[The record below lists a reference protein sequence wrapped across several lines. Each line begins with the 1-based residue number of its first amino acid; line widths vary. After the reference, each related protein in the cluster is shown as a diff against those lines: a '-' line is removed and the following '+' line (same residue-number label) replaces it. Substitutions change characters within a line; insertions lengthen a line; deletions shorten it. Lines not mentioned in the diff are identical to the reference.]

1 MLSQLSSFI
10 YARVY
15 HSDAVFRVTSFEANI
30 IFFTGGSE
38 MNYKVE
44 SLLIQARDMGVTPEE
59 LLKVVLKDNSSY
71 VFEAIRRNVEIG
83 RKSGADADF
92 VYNKLMSMVTE
103 EQLDT
108 YIKVQEYV
116 DDIMSEDGL
125 EIDLIYD
132 DYFGADIDFLKTNR
146 ELIEQEL
153 KSRGVKQVGSI
164 INKLSG
170 VVTLKAD
177 VFAQEM
183 TAWSDMFDEKESQ
196 FYEYYYDSIL
206 NNLEDAIF
214 KCITEGMVIDIEQ
227 IADEALTYKDI
238 HKVLHS
244 DDMSGFSKHE
254 LDIYFAYKAVIGDVI
269 YYNDDIAAEV
279 MRVYDYL
286 YRDYEKILEAFE
298 RINSDYYSYNFSLDE
313 YDSISELAHLKSEG
327 KIEDWISYSGEC
339 SWRNSYL

>member
-1 MLSQLSSFI
+1 
-10 YARVY
+10 
-15 HSDAVFRVTSFEANI
+15 
-30 IFFTGGSE
+30 
-38 MNYKVE
+38 MNYKVD

-59 LLKVVLKDNSSY
+59 LLKVILKDNSSY
-71 VFEAIRRNVEIG
+71 VFEAIRRNIEMGIQ
-83 RKSGADADF
+83 SGADADF

-125 EIDLIYD
+125 ELN
-132 DYFGADIDFLKTNR
+132 FGAEIDFINANR
-146 ELIEQEL
+146 ELVEQEL
-153 KSRGVKQVGSI
+153 RCRGGKQVGSV
-164 INKLSG
+164 INKLLG
-170 VVTLKAD
+170 VVTIEAD
-177 VFAQEM
+177 IEVVEM
-183 TAWSDMFDEKESQ
+183 SAWHDMLDEAESQ

-206 NNLEDAIF
+206 NSLEDAIF

-227 IADEALTYKDI
+227 IADEALAYKDVY
-238 HKVLHS
+238 KVLHS

-269 YYNDDIAAEV
+269 YYNDDIATEV

-298 RINSDYYSYNFSLDE
+298 HINSDYYSYNFSLDE

-339 SWRNSYL
+339 SWRNNYL

>member
-1 MLSQLSSFI
+1 
-10 YARVY
+10 
-15 HSDAVFRVTSFEANI
+15 
-30 IFFTGGSE
+30 

-59 LLKVVLKDNSSY
+59 LLKGILKDNSSY
-71 VFEAIRRNVEIG
+71 VFEAIRRNLEMGIQ
-83 RKSGADADF
+83 SGADADF

-125 EIDLIYD
+125 ELN
-132 DYFGADIDFLKTNR
+132 FGAEIDFINANR
-146 ELIEQEL
+146 GFVEQEL
-153 KSRGVKQVGSI
+153 KSRGVKQVGSV

-170 VVTLKAD
+170 VVTIEAD
-177 VFAQEM
+177 IEVVEM
-183 TAWSDMFDEKESQ
+183 SAWHDMFDEAESQ

-206 NNLEDAIF
+206 NSLEDAIF
-214 KCITEGMVIDIEQ
+214 KGITEGMVIDIEQ
-227 IADEALTYKDI
+227 IADEALAYKDVY
-238 HKVLHS
+238 KVLHN
-244 DDMSGFSKHE
+244 DDMSDFSKHE
-254 LDIYFAYKAVIGDVI
+254 LDIYFAYKAVTGEVI

-298 RINSDYYSYNFSLDE
+298 HINSDYYSYNFSLNE

-327 KIEDWISYSGEC
+327 KMEDWFGYSGEC
-339 SWRNSYL
+339 GWGNDYL

>member
-1 MLSQLSSFI
+1 
-10 YARVY
+10 
-15 HSDAVFRVTSFEANI
+15 
-30 IFFTGGSE
+30 
-38 MNYKVE
+38 MNYGVE
-44 SLLIQARDMGVTPEE
+44 SVLNQARDMGGTPEE
-59 LLKVVLKDNSSY
+59 LLKGILKDNSSY
-71 VFEAIRRNVEIG
+71 VFEAIRRNIEMG
-83 RKSGADADF
+83 RQSGADADF

-125 EIDLIYD
+125 ELDLVYD
-132 DYFGADIDFLKTNR
+132 DYFGAGIDFLNVNR
-146 ELIEQEL
+146 ELVEQEL
-153 KSRGVKQVGSI
+153 RCRGVKQVGSV

-170 VVTLKAD
+170 VVTIEAD
-177 VFAQEM
+177 IEVVEM
-183 TAWSDMFDEKESQ
+183 SAWHDMLDEAESQ

-206 NNLEDAIF
+206 NSLEDAIF

-227 IADEALTYKDI
+227 IADEALAYKDVY
-238 HKVLHS
+238 KVLHS

-254 LDIYFAYKAVIGDVI
+254 LDIYFAYKTITGDVI

-298 RINSDYYSYNFSLDE
+298 HINSDYYSYNFSLDE

-339 SWRNSYL
+339 SWRNNYL